1 MAAKNKAA
9 KSKGSKPGKKAKAQV
24 PQPGGFAGKMQREKA
39 ETKEIAGRHKNAGQ
53 KDHKGAR

>member
-1 MAAKNKAA
+1 MAAK
-9 KSKGSKPGKKAKAQV
+9 KKASGQSKKMKAKV

-39 ETKEIAGRHKNAGQ
+39 EAKEISGRHKNAGQ